1 MIKHDAEAT
10 LLGCLIVT
18 PSHIDSLQD
27 KLTQEGLWGY
37 PPHKLI
43 CDKLLELKRD
53 KRDIDAI
60 ILKESL
66 TSSQLADIG
75 GASYI
80 ATLIA
85 SVPERANPE
94 SYYSVVYDAKLRR
107 DYMDLGER
115 LIKGAQE
122 NDSVESLA
130 TAAESIKQRHNSVS
144 GLSISDASDQA
155 IVRLSEEKDAGVDLH
170 YSVKALDE
178 ILGGIRRK
186 KLTIVG
192 GKTSHG
198 KTTIARNVIALHN
211 LVTNEKAKILYNGF
225 ENVEDI
231 PMAMASA
238 LHGIPLTQ
246 FTQAHKLSEEQYNRC
261 QQALLSLQQFRDRMV
276 IMGAES
282 LSKVRSVVRS
292 FKPDIVILDYV
303 QRYAEK
309 YSSGDLKRGCSSA
322 ASQMQDIALEFNCSS
337 FVLSQIRRLE
347 NDRRH
352 AAPEIGDLKESGDL
366 ENFADNIIL
375 NWWPFREHLDGAR
388 DHPRDYR
395 FIIGK
400 NKTGPCLPIAARLDV
415 DTLVIS

>member
-1 MIKHDAEAT
+1 MIKHDAEAS
-10 LLGCLIVT
+10 LLGCLIVN
-18 PSHIDSLQD
+18 PSEIDKLQD
-27 KLTQEGLWGY
+27 KLMQEGLWGY
-37 PPHKLI
+37 PPHKMI
-43 CDKLLELKRD
+43 CDKLIELKNE

-60 ILKESL
+60 ILKESF

-75 GASYI
+75 GTSYI

-94 SYYSVVYDAKLRR
+94 SYYRVVYDAALRR
-107 DYMDLGER
+107 SYSKLGER

-122 NDSVESLA
+122 NNNIEELA
-130 TAAESIKQRHNSVS
+130 NLAESVKVQHNDVNAPT
-144 GLSISDASDQA
+144 ITDASDA
-155 IVRLSEEKDAGVDLH
+155 ALVRLAEEKASGVDLH
-170 YSVKALDE
+170 YSVPALDE
-178 ILGGIRRK
+178 VLGGIKRK
-186 KLTIVG
+186 KLTIIG

-198 KTTIARNVIALHN
+198 KSTVARNVIALHN
-211 LVTNEKAKILYNGF
+211 LVKNEKAKILYNGF
-225 ENVEDI
+225 ENVDDI

-238 LHGIPLTQ
+238 LHGIPLTW
-246 FTQAHKLSEEQYNRC
+246 FTQPHKLSEEQYDKA
-261 QQALLSLQQFRDRMV
+261 QFAILSLQQFRDRMV

-309 YSSGDLKRGCSSA
+309 FHGSDIKRGCATA
-322 ASQMQDIALEFNCSS
+322 ASQMQDIALEFNTSS

-347 NDRRH
+347 NERRH

-366 ENFADNIIL
+366 ENFADNIVL
-375 NWWPFREHLDGAR
+375 NWWPFREHLDGQK
-388 DHPRDYR
+388 DHPANYR

-400 NKTGPCLPIAARLDV
+400 NKTGPCMPIPARIDV
-415 DTLVIS
+415 DTLVIT